1 MSINVIFM
9 EESAKVTTTMN
20 KNRKKKRK
28 NRFQVSKLLLYCLDT
43 MRGFLYVDR
52 RHVNKENYIN
62 IFMLTVFKS
71 ATKFFRTLNPKT

>member
-28 NRFQVSKLLLYCLDT
+28 NRFQVSKLLLYCLNT
-43 MRGFLYVDR
+43 MKAFLYVD
-52 RHVNKENYIN
+52 
-62 IFMLTVFKS
+62 
-71 ATKFFRTLNPKT
+71 P